1 MQILWK
7 SGMVLKVI
15 SLITKWDGNV
25 YRQLNIPSF
34 DKFRWRHFEK
44 TGCLITA
51 DGSEDDK
58 INPEGLPNYKVPP
71 PIMLDPSTAPP
82 ASSIDTENED
92 VFDDFEGENEMDNV
106 ELVAEDVI
114 NSDGLI
120 FDIFNL

>member
-1 MQILWK
+1 
-7 SGMVLKVI
+7 MVLKVI

-58 INPEGLPNYKVPP
+58 INPEDLSNYKV
-71 PIMLDPSTAPP
+71 PSTAPP
-82 ASSIDTENED
+82 ASSIVPEKASNDT
-92 VFDDFEGENEMDNV
+92 
-106 ELVAEDVI
+106 
-114 NSDGLI
+114 
-120 FDIFNL
+120 